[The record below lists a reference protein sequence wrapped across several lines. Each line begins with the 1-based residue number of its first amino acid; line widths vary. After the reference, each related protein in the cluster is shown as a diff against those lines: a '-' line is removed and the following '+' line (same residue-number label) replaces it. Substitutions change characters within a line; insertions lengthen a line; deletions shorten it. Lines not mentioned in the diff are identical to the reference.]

1 MRGFIRGAANGLI
14 CGIARF
20 FRKSWCRRFIYLL
33 LLGIPV
39 LFEYW
44 SGGFVRRT
52 FVFYVRDTGK
62 AEVEN
67 RLLPLM
73 PSREF
78 SLRQYIEE
86 ALLGPVSPEADPLF
100 LRGTALRSLFYQDG
114 IVYAD
119 LSVSA
124 ALPYSAG
131 MDAFRSLHVLHR
143 GIRRNFGFVKEVRLF
158 IEGKEAYYERFRGV
172 SLSPAGSRMFGVHY
186 SLEKYLNIASKNYKY
201 A

>member
-1 MRGFIRGAANGLI
+1 MRRIVRGAVNGI
-14 CGIARF
+14 VRF
-20 FRKSWCRRFIYLL
+20 FRRSYCRRFIYLL
-33 LLGIPV
+33 LLGIPA

-62 AEVEN
+62 AEVES

-73 PSREF
+73 PSREL
-78 SLRQYIEE
+78 SLEQYVEE
-86 ALLGPVSPEADPLF
+86 ALLGPVSPESDPLF
-100 LRGTALRSLFYQDG
+100 LRGTALRSLLYRDG
-114 IVYAD
+114 TVYAD
-119 LSVSA
+119 LSLSA

-131 MDAFRSLHVLHR
+131 TDAFRSLYVLYR
-143 GIRRNFGFVKEVRLF
+143 GIRRNFSFVKDVRLF

-172 SLSPAGSRMFGVHY
+172 SFFPARNRASGTRRYGG
-186 SLEKYLNIASKNYKY
+186 KILNIVLKTYKC

>member
-1 MRGFIRGAANGLI
+1 MKGIIGGAVNGI
-14 CGIARF
+14 VRF
-20 FRKSWCRRFIYLL
+20 FRKNYCRRFMYLL

-39 LFEYW
+39 LFEFL
-44 SGGFVRRT
+44 SGTFVRRT
-52 FVFYVRDTGK
+52 FVFYVRNTGK

-67 RLLPLM
+67 RLLPFM
-73 PSREF
+73 PSQEL
-78 SLRQYIEE
+78 SLRQYVEE

-100 LRGTALRSLFYQDG
+100 LRGTTLRSLLYRDG

-119 LSVSA
+119 LSLSA

-131 MDAFRSLHVLHR
+131 TDAFRGLYVLHR
-143 GIRRNFGFVKEVRLF
+143 GIRRNFGFVKDVRLF

-172 SLSPAGSRMFGVHY
+172 SFSPVKNRMVGIHY
-186 SLEKYLNIASKNYKY
+186 PLEKHLNIVSKNYKY